1 MLLHDFLRKSLIRA
15 RVTMAVS
22 HDKRKNGFTLIELL
36 VVLAIVIIMSAVATP
51 AINRWMES
59 YRVRTAARQLAT
71 DMQFA
76 RMNAVSQNRTYLVT
90 VNPATNQYAIS
101 TGGVQEGPTR
111 ALGDP
116 TSAYYVKGAA
126 LTITAGANPL
136 VVTFSSLG
144 TANPTGAARITING
158 FARSVTVDPSGRI
171 RIG

>member
-1 MLLHDFLRKSLIRA
+1 M
-15 RVTMAVS
+15 TMAVS
-22 HDKRKNGFTLIELL
+22 HGKRTTGFTLIELL
-36 VVLAIVIIMSAVATP
+36 VVLAIVIIMSAMATP
-51 AINRWMES
+51 SVNRWMGN
-59 YRVRTAARQLAT
+59 YRVKTAARQLAT

-90 VNPATNQYAIS
+90 VSPATNQYAIS
-101 TGGVQEGPTR
+101 TGGVQAGPTR

-116 TSAYYVKGAA
+116 ASAYYVKGAA
-126 LTITAGANPL
+126 VTITAGANPL

-144 TANPTGAARITING
+144 TANPTGVATITVNG